1 MNTHLPI
8 LAHILKEMNN
18 ERHLSK
24 TEQMCYVIAKFPEA
38 QRKKLNCM
46 YIIHYDSEH
55 SNEDTTILT
64 IASLIPRA
72 GYVL

>member
-1 MNTHLPI
+1 
-8 LAHILKEMNN
+8 
-18 ERHLSK
+18 
-24 TEQMCYVIAKFPEA
+24 
-38 QRKKLNCM
+38 M